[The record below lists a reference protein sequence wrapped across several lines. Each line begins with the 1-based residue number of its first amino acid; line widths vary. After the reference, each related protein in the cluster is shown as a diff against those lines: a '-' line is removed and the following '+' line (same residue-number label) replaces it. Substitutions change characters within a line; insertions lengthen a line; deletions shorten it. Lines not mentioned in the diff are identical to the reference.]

1 MIDLA
6 SPWHSFAVAIVLTL
20 VIAVVGFV
28 ILISE
33 AIYWLA
39 GGFAGSCLGQ
49 GSGSVS

>member
-6 SPWHSFAVAIVLTL
+6 SSWNSFAVAVVLTL
-20 VIAVVGFV
+20 VIAVVDFV
-28 ILISE
+28 ILVSE

-39 GGFAGSCLGQ
+39 RGFAGSCLGQ